1 MEVFT
6 ASQPVKRI
14 AILDLYDNFPNQ
26 GMRCIKQII
35 HEQSG
40 LHCGV
45 LLDFDVYE
53 CRYRNEFPHPSQ
65 YDIYIST
72 GGPGSPYDGQGK
84 AWEKNYFK
92 LIEKLWSHNQNCN
105 DSKKYVFFICHSF
118 QMVVR
123 LFDLGHVTQRRSTSF
138 GVFPVHKTIEG
149 RSDSILGRL
158 PDPFYAVDSRDWQV
172 IQPNFARLQEM
183 GAQVLSLEKI
193 RPHVNLERAVMAM
206 RISNEFFGTQFHP
219 EADPIGMSIYF
230 QQEEKRQQ
238 VIQNHGL
245 QKYQDMIAHLNDP
258 DKILLTYSTI
268 LPTFLSQAINSLQ
281 KELVSC
287 Q

>member
-1 MEVFT
+1 
-6 ASQPVKRI
+6 
-14 AILDLYDNFPNQ
+14 
-26 GMRCIKQII
+26 
-35 HEQSG
+35 
-40 LHCGV
+40 
-45 LLDFDVYE
+45 
-53 CRYRNEFPHPSQ
+53 
-65 YDIYIST
+65 
-72 GGPGSPYDGQGK
+72 
-84 AWEKNYFK
+84 
-92 LIEKLWSHNQNCN
+92 
-105 DSKKYVFFICHSF
+105 
-118 QMVVR
+118 
-123 LFDLGHVTQRRSTSF
+123 
-138 GVFPVHKTIEG
+138 
-149 RSDSILGRL
+149 
-158 PDPFYAVDSRDWQV
+158 
-172 IQPNFARLQEM
+172 
-183 GAQVLSLEKI
+183 
-193 RPHVNLERAVMAM
+193 VNLERAVMAM

>member
-1 MEVFT
+1 MEIINAV
-6 ASQPVKRI
+6 QPLVRV

-40 LHCGV
+40 VHDGV
-45 LLDFDVYE
+45 LLDFDVFE
-53 CRYRNEFPHPSQ
+53 CRYRNEFPNAEQ

-72 GGPGSPYDGQGK
+72 GGPGSPYDGEGK
-84 AWEKNYFK
+84 QWEKNYFK
-92 LIEKLWSHNQNCN
+92 LIEKLWGHNQNQN
-105 DSKKYVFFICHSF
+105 DNKKHVFFICHSF

-149 RSDSILGRL
+149 MNDSIMGLL

-172 IQPNFARLQEM
+172 VQPNFNRMREI
-183 GAQVLSLEKI
+183 GAQILSLEKI

-230 QQEEKRQQ
+230 QQEERREQ
-238 VIQNHGL
+238 VIKNHGL
-245 QKYQDMIAHLNDP
+245 QKYQDMIEHLNDP
-258 DKILLTYSTI
+258 DKIMLTYSTLI
-268 LPTFLSQAINSLQ
+268 PAFLNQAIMQNNICFA
-281 KELVSC
+281 KF
-287 Q
+287 